1 MMDASTLST
10 LAAVIF
16 NEATGGE
23 RGPFA
28 LLPTDEKATWF
39 RAARSAV
46 VYVTNGAAREG
57 LAAVDRALS
66 ELIPDT
72 WGGE

>member
-16 NEATGGE
+16 NVATRGE
-23 RGPFA
+23 RGAFA
-28 LLPTDEKATWF
+28 LLSPEEKTDWYH
-39 RAARSAV
+39 AARCAV

-57 LAAVDRALS
+57 LVAVDRALN
-66 ELIPDT
+66 ELVPDS
-72 WGGE
+72 WGGA

>member
-1 MMDASTLST
+1 MDASTLST

-16 NEATGGE
+16 NEATHGE

-28 LLPTDEKATWF
+28 LLSPEEKTDWYH
-39 RAARSAV
+39 AARSAV

-57 LAAVDRALS
+57 LAAVDRALN
-66 ELIPDT
+66 ELVPDK
-72 WGGE
+72 WGAK